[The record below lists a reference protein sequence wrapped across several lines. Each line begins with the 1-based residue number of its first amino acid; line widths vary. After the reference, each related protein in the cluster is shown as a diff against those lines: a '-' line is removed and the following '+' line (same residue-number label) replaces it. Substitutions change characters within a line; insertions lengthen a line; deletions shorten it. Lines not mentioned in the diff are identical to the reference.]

1 MRCVK
6 CIIAANVSIESARR
20 RATQVRLSTSAMR
33 PLRDHVPRLP
43 SYDDYVASL
52 RRSTCNNA
60 SISIVAVTVPEQHHD
75 NTTRAFLD
83 TYRRVALQN
92 SWNYTTLRGVD
103 GFNTTDVI
111 ESLLD
116 TGIPFRNLS
125 RGAKKWGKLAAFLT
139 KIRALEHQV
148 AHASP
153 YQLTLEDDLHLR
165 PRSFPSMVAEACARF
180 NRAPVTLMQLSHFT
194 EVLLTSLSGA
204 TLLLALLREKGLV
217 RATDQQLLNPA
228 TMGNRHTVSKFLH
241 HQKWPERPW
250 ILGRSPNSADG
261 HIWRT
266 RKITWAEMAMMR
278 LLTLKGSRQLPLHG
292 NPPLPARLKGT
303 GVSGTWAT

>member
-1 MRCVK
+1 M
-6 CIIAANVSIESARR
+6 
-20 RATQVRLSTSAMR
+20 
-33 PLRDHVPRLP
+33 
-43 SYDDYVASL
+43 
-52 RRSTCNNA
+52 
-60 SISIVAVTVPEQHHD
+60 
-75 NTTRAFLD
+75 
-83 TYRRVALQN
+83 
-92 SWNYTTLRGVD
+92 
-103 GFNTTDVI
+103 
-111 ESLLD
+111 
-116 TGIPFRNLS
+116 
-125 RGAKKWGKLAAFLT
+125 
-139 KIRALEHQV
+139 
-148 AHASP
+148 
-153 YQLTLEDDLHLR
+153 
-165 PRSFPSMVAEACARF
+165 
-180 NRAPVTLMQLSHFT
+180 
-194 EVLLTSLSGA
+194 
-204 TLLLALLREKGLV
+204 

>member
-1 MRCVK
+1 
-6 CIIAANVSIESARR
+6 
-20 RATQVRLSTSAMR
+20 MR

-83 TYRRVALQN
+83 TYRRVASQN

-125 RGAKKWGKLAAFLT
+125 RGARSGASSQRFSRRSVHWS
-139 KIRALEHQV
+139 IR
-148 AHASP
+148 
-153 YQLTLEDDLHLR
+153 
-165 PRSFPSMVAEACARF
+165 
-180 NRAPVTLMQLSHFT
+180 SHMHHPIS
-194 EVLLTSLSGA
+194 SLSR
-204 TLLLALLREKGLV
+204 TIC
-217 RATDQQLLNPA
+217 TCD
-228 TMGNRHTVSKFLH
+228 
-241 HQKWPERPW
+241 PEAFR
-250 ILGRSPNSADG
+250 
-261 HIWRT
+261 
-266 RKITWAEMAMMR
+266 
-278 LLTLKGSRQLPLHG
+278 
-292 NPPLPARLKGT
+292 
-303 GVSGTWAT
+303 